1 MINRPVRV
9 LLLVFLGFVTLVGPA
24 RAQLEA
30 NLSNMTDEN
39 SEGYLL
45 PLRTGLSGTLNSAI
59 FRTGDVPLEG
69 FTFTIGLKV
78 MSVGFDDEDRTFEPV
93 DPAGFTS
100 TGQISA
106 STVIGDTEATYI
118 PGQGGTTFISPGG
131 FDLENFTLAVPQ
143 LTIGNALGTRAV
155 IRYVAIDAGEA
166 DLGDISLFGIGAQHS
181 LSQYFPDLPVNLAAG
196 IFYQTFNIVDIVKLG
211 TTQLNVTASKHY
223 QKYFEPYLGVGL
235 DTFDMEAEYTYDS
248 SGEEEPVKIEFDR
261 QTNMRLTFG
270 MGFNFPGIKLQ
281 AEYNIAAESGGAIG
295 LCFGN

>member
-1 MINRPVRV
+1 MIIKPVRI
-9 LLLVFLGFVTLVGPA
+9 LLLVLLGIVAFAGPVA
-24 RAQLEA
+24 AQLEA

-59 FRTGDVPLEG
+59 FRTGDVPLTG
-69 FTFTIGLKV
+69 FSFTLGLKM

-93 DPAGFTS
+93 DPPGFTS
-100 TGQISA
+100 TEQMSA
-106 STVIGDTEATYI
+106 STVIGATEATYI

-131 FDLENFTLAVPQ
+131 FDLENLTLAVPQ
-143 LTIGNALGTRAV
+143 LTIGNAMGTRAV
-155 IRYVAIDAGEA
+155 LRYIAIDAGDA

-181 LSQYFPDLPVNLAAG
+181 ISQYFPDLPVNLAAG
-196 IFYQTFNIVDIVKLG
+196 IFYQTFNIVDVVKLG

-235 DTFDMEAEYTYDS
+235 DTFGMEAEYTYKS
-248 SGEEEPVKIEFDR
+248 NGEEEPVKIEFDR
-261 QTNMRLTFG
+261 KTNMRLTFG
-270 MGFNFPGIKLQ
+270 IGFNFPGIKLQ
-281 AEYNIAAESGGAIG
+281 AEYNIAAESGGAVG